1 MKENFFNIKRKIMLS
16 HNQRAAFHCIK
27 KHGSCTVK
35 KIAFDFNSSVS
46 GAKKYCNALFE
57 LGYVT
62 RTKFGNSFMYST
74 VPNKEVKYAEF
85 IERNYARYETLKETL
100 KSKSKIE
107 KQKKTGIIPTE
118 RGFIFRSGEEIN
130 GDRGRGQVCKTRGYC
145 YSSIAIN
152 N

>member
-1 MKENFFNIKRKIMLS
+1 MLS
-16 HNQRAAFHCIK
+16 NNQRAAFHCIK
-27 KHGSCTVK
+27 KNGQCTVK
-35 KIAFDFNSSVS
+35 QIAFNFNSSVS

-62 RTKFGNSFMYST
+62 RSKVRNSFMYSII
-74 VPNKEVKYAEF
+74 PDKEVEYAEF
-85 IERNYARYETLKETL
+85 IERNYARYETLKQTL
-100 KSKSKIE
+100 KNKSKIE

-118 RGFIFRSGEEIN
+118 RGFIFRSGEEIH
-130 GDRGRGQVCKTRGYC
+130 GDRGCGQVGKSRGYC